1 VVTTYDGVCR
11 CRFLILSPTP
21 RASSAW
27 KAFLQVVNAN
37 PDARSDGDDSRT
49 RLLTPF
55 LRRAGNRQVTS
66 QIEIAAEHGDRT

>member
-1 VVTTYDGVCR
+1 
-11 CRFLILSPTP
+11 
-21 RASSAW
+21 
-27 KAFLQVVNAN
+27 VNAN

-66 QIEIAAEHGDRT
+66 QIEIAAERGDRT